1 MAWIEIRDKIVGHVE
16 DAADIGKVEGF
27 RRQIRFWDDY
37 VAKTVESGRVNFWE
51 VDRVGRQRVLEA
63 VSGGPS
69 VWRVTHRVAI
79 LGRLSMK
86 DEDESSEVFQPLID
100 AVDTELLSDPLLNEG
115 TPGAESLLLPFET
128 GLPIIGH
135 EKFGDVLCHLA
146 TFAFDVIERV
156 QGA

>member
-1 MAWIEIRDKIVGHVE
+1 MGWTEIRDKLKSHLEAVE
-16 DAADIGKVEGF
+16 ETGKVEGF

-37 VAKTVESGRVNFWE
+37 VSRAVSEGRVNFWE
-51 VDRVGRQRVLEA
+51 IDRAGRNRVLEA

-79 LGRLSMK
+79 LGRLSMD
-86 DEDESSEVFQPLID
+86 DENESSEVFQPLVD

-115 TPGAESLLLPFET
+115 TPGDESLLLPFET

-146 TFAFDVIERV
+146 TFAFDTIERV

>member
-1 MAWIEIRDKIVGHVE
+1 MAWIAIRDKLKDHVE
-16 DAADIGKVEGF
+16 DATDIGKVEGF
-27 RRQIRFWDDY
+27 RRQVRFWDEY

-51 VDRVGRQRVLEA
+51 IDRVGRLRVLEA

-86 DEDESSEVFQPLID
+86 DEDESSEVFQPLVD
-100 AVDTELLSDPLLNEG
+100 AVDTELLSDPLLNLG
-115 TPGAESLLLPFET
+115 TPGDESLLLPFET